1 MADGSNGADQILRS
15 YIERIERLDTER
27 AQIAEDIKEIYKE
40 AKSGGFDPAIM
51 RMIIRERKQD
61 AQKLREVEE
70 LLDIYRMALGML
82 NDTPLGD
89 AALRDA
95 TRGR

>member
-15 YIERIERLDTER
+15 YIERIERLDTEK
-27 AQIAEDIKEIYKE
+27 AQIADDIKEIYKE
-40 AKSGGFDPAIM
+40 AKSSGFDPAIM

-61 AQKLREVEE
+61 AQKLRETEE
-70 LLDIYRMALGML
+70 LLDIYRKALGMYG
-82 NDTPLGD
+82 DTPLGE

-95 TRGR
+95 ARGR